1 MDLSLSCLSACRDLM
16 KAELYS
22 KLVAE
27 RQKLA
32 SMKDIP
38 PAILATN
45 KILLDL
51 AKLRYGEMMVNRR
64 STLFYFFEYYTHTYR
79 VLCPHP
85 AHYKELYHATAG

>member
-1 MDLSLSCLSACRDLM
+1 MDLSLSCLSVCRDLM
-16 KAELYS
+16 KTELYS

-51 AKLRYGEMMVNRR
+51 AKLRYSEMMVNRR
-64 STLFYFFEYYTHTYR
+64 SALFFEYYTHTYR
-79 VLCPHP
+79 ALCPHLP
-85 AHYKELYHATAG
+85 RYKELYDATSG

>member
-1 MDLSLSCLSACRDLM
+1 MYAGSSQFISDVW
-16 KAELYS
+16 KVELYT

-51 AKLRYGEMMVNRR
+51 AKLRYSEMILNRR
-64 STLFYFFEYYTHTYR
+64 S
-79 VLCPHP
+79 
-85 AHYKELYHATAG
+85 K

>member
-1 MDLSLSCLSACRDLM
+1 MGYFYDVASKLCYLSKTEETGRLGSSCPSLCCDLL

-51 AKLRYGEMMVNRR
+51 AKLRYREMMLQDQND
-64 STLFYFFEYYTHTYR
+64 F
-79 VLCPHP
+79 
-85 AHYKELYHATAG
+85 